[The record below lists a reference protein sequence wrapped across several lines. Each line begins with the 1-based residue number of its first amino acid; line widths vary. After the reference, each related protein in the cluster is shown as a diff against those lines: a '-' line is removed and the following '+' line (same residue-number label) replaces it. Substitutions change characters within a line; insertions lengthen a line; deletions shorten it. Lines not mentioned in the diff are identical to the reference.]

1 MGSSQHHQ
9 ICWCCSRKPNSRHLY
24 LQVTIADVNYYSA
37 LRTPVDF
44 KTFLHVKF
52 PKLKFPSNWPWIL
65 ERVNDQHSRGDQK
78 TIRGPHLTQSK
89 KRKYFNRGFEIHRLI
104 LNIYLPR

>member
-1 MGSSQHHQ
+1 M
-9 ICWCCSRKPNSRHLY
+9 
-24 LQVTIADVNYYSA
+24 TIADVNYYSA

-65 ERVNDQHSRGDQK
+65 ERVNDQQFSGRPENNKGAAFDA
-78 TIRGPHLTQSK
+78 IE

-104 LNIYLPR
+104 LNIYLSR

>member
-1 MGSSQHHQ
+1 MGALST
-9 ICWCCSRKPNSRHLY
+9 PNTQHLY
-24 LQVTIADVNYYSA
+24 PQVTIADVNYYSA

-78 TIRGPHLTQSK
+78 TIKGAAFDAIE

-104 LNIYLPR
+104 LNIYLSR